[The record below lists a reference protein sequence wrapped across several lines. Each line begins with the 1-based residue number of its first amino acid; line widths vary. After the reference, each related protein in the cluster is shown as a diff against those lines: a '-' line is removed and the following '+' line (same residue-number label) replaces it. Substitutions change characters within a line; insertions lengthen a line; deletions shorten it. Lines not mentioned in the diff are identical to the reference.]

1 MLALQKVTSNLLAS
15 LLGPESVSPS
25 TNSEIEEVRGGE
37 VGCGAGEGGGGGGG
51 RGGGGGLELGYLRQ
65 LIPR

>member
-1 MLALQKVTSNLLAS
+1 MLALQEIASNLLAS

-37 VGCGAGEGGGGGGG
+37 VGCGAGEGGGGGG
-51 RGGGGGLELGYLRQ
+51 RGGGGLELGYLRQ

>member
-1 MLALQKVTSNLLAS
+1 MLALQEVTSNLLAS

-51 RGGGGGLELGYLRQ
+51 GLELGYLRQ

>member
-1 MLALQKVTSNLLAS
+1 MLALQEVDSNLLAS

-37 VGCGAGEGGGGGGG
+37 VGCGAGEGGE

>member
-1 MLALQKVTSNLLAS
+1 MLALQEVTSNLLAS

-37 VGCGAGEGGGGGGG
+37 VGCGAEEGGGGGGG
-51 RGGGGGLELGYLRQ
+51 GGGEAVLLLQSEHEEGSG
-65 LIPR
+65 